1 VIQDWNHAG
10 LRAGAAGAL
19 LLARGF
25 ARRSDDAVQ
34 PTTESDGADG
44 RFLGRAAEGAEE
56 QMTAFD
62 FAGYF
67 REITLTAQLLAP
79 PDQRP
84 WRLGPPR
91 DGERHD
97 VVLYL
102 GCNVLRTSHMVQTVT
117 RILDLLGVDYA
128 AVGGPTYCCGIQ
140 HHQNGLPASGEKYAH
155 HTIELFRRMAP
166 REVVMW
172 CPSCIHFYDEV
183 LHADL
188 PFPTRH
194 ASEFLLER
202 LGALTFTQRVDAA
215 VAMHDHH
222 SHPVRRREGQAGR
235 RLLASVPGL
244 RVVEFEADARFGRT
258 CAPAVVQQLGETVWM
273 DMARADI
280 DRALAAGATHLAG
293 IYHGCHRM
301 MCGFEAERP
310 ITVEHYLTLLGRGLG
325 IEVEDTY
332 KKYRLMGDPE
342 RVLEE
347 MTPCM
352 TAGGVDPERARGLVL
367 KTFPRR

>member
-1 VIQDWNHAG
+1 MG
-10 LRAGAAGAL
+10 
-19 LLARGF
+19 
-25 ARRSDDAVQ
+25 
-34 PTTESDGADG
+34 
-44 RFLGRAAEGAEE
+44 
-56 QMTAFD
+56 FD

-67 REITLTAQLLAP
+67 KEIALTSDLLAP
-79 PDQRP
+79 RDERP
-84 WRLGPPR
+84 FRVAPPR

-102 GCNVLRTSHMVQTVT
+102 GCNVMRTSHMIQTVT
-117 RILDLLGVDYA
+117 QIFDRLGVDYA

-140 HHQNGLPASGEKYAH
+140 HENHGQPSSAEKYAH
-155 HTIELFRRMAP
+155 HTIELFEKMAP

-172 CPSCIHFYDEV
+172 CPSCIYFYDEV
-183 LHADL
+183 LGAKL
-188 PFPTRH
+188 PFPTRFP
-194 ASEFLLER
+194 AEFLLER
-202 LGALTFTQRVDAA
+202 LPRFTFTHRVDAR

-222 SHPVRRREGQAGR
+222 VHPVRRREGQAGR
-235 RLLASVPGL
+235 KLLEAVPGISL
-244 RVVEFEADARFGRT
+244 VDFESDPRWGRSCT
-258 CAPAVVQQLGETVWM
+258 PALVQQLGEEAWTA
-273 DMARADI
+273 MAVADI

-301 MCGFEAERP
+301 NCGFEAARP
-310 ITVEHYLTLLGRGLG
+310 VTIEHYLTLFGRGLG

-352 TAGGVDPERARGLVL
+352 AANGVDPERARSLVV
-367 KTFPRR
+367 KTFPKR

>member
-1 VIQDWNHAG
+1 V
-10 LRAGAAGAL
+10 
-19 LLARGF
+19 
-25 ARRSDDAVQ
+25 
-34 PTTESDGADG
+34 
-44 RFLGRAAEGAEE
+44 
-56 QMTAFD
+56 AFD

-67 REITLTAQLLAP
+67 KEITLTSDLLTPRDERSYRVA
-79 PDQRP
+79 
-84 WRLGPPR
+84 PPR

-102 GCNVLRTSHMVQTVT
+102 GCNVMRTSHMIQTVT
-117 RILDLLGVDYA
+117 QIFDRLGVDYA
-128 AVGGPTYCCGIQ
+128 AVGGAAYCCGIQ
-140 HHQNGLPASGEKYAH
+140 HHNQGQSASAEKYAH
-155 HTIELFRRMAP
+155 HTIELFQKMAP

-188 PFPTRH
+188 PFPARH
-194 ASEFLLER
+194 PAEFLLEQLPR
-202 LGALTFTQRVDAA
+202 FTFTQRVDAR

-222 SHPVRRREGQAGR
+222 THPVRRREGQAAR
-235 RLLASVPGL
+235 RLLEAVPGITL
-244 RVVEFEADARFGRT
+244 VDFDSDPRWGRT
-258 CAPAVVQQLGETVWM
+258 CSPSLAQQLGDEAWNA
-273 DMARADI
+273 MALADI

-301 MCGFEAERP
+301 NCGFEADRP
-310 ITVEHYLTLLGRGLG
+310 ITIEHYLTLFGRGLG

-352 TAGGVDPERARGLVL
+352 ATNGVDPERARGLVL
-367 KTFPRR
+367 TTFPKR